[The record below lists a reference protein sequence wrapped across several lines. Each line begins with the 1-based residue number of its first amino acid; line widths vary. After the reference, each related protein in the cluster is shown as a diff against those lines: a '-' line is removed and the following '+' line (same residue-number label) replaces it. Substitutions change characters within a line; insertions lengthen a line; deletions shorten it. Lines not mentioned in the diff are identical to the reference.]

1 MLDRIH
7 LRVLPLIDP
16 EKSMLEHSL
25 LEQVV
30 EPNSVVALTEE
41 VEAVSRNQ
49 ASVEAEV
56 AEVFLVLT
64 AQLEQLLAVMVPN
77 YMPHLPRS

>member
-1 MLDRIH
+1 M
-7 LRVLPLIDP
+7 VLLPVDL
-16 EKSMLEHSL
+16 EKLTLEHSL

>member
-1 MLDRIH
+1 M
-7 LRVLPLIDP
+7 VLLPVDL
-16 EKSMLEHSL
+16 EKLTLEHSL

-41 VEAVSRNQ
+41 VEAVSRHQ